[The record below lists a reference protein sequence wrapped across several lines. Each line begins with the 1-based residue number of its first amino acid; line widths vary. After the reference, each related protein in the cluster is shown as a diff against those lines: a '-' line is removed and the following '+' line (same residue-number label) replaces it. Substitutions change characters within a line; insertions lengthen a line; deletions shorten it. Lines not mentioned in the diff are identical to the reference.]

1 MIFFKILIG
10 VVTIFF
16 VIWTMFGWFEKIN
29 FIESED
35 SFDSFPIIRSVITII
50 LVSVSANL
58 KLLKL

>member
-1 MIFFKILIG
+1 MIFLKILIG

-35 SFDSFPIIRSVITII
+35 SFDGFPIIRSVITII
-50 LVSVSANL
+50 
-58 KLLKL
+58 